1 MIAEC
6 SYTALDGFCRMTL
19 DFKKKKQ
26 VKVETTFKWWKM
38 RMRLHAE
45 KQLCRCNVSFEI
57 PNKEVYRWSEG
68 VSLSLFLEKLYD
80 KVPREEPWHCI
91 RKLGEV
97 CEAGAGQ

>member
-26 VKVETTFKWWKM
+26 VKVETAFKWWKM

-45 KQLCRCNVSFEI
+45 K
-57 PNKEVYRWSEG
+57 
-68 VSLSLFLEKLYD
+68 
-80 KVPREEPWHCI
+80 
-91 RKLGEV
+91 
-97 CEAGAGQ
+97 